1 MDQGVVGI
9 YSYQDSVLEAVGKLK
24 EAGYRNMRVFSP
36 FPCHEIEEAIDL
48 PESPVRFF
56 TLFGGLLGAAC
67 GIGFTVLTSSSWP
80 IAVSAKPIVSIHPYM
95 VIVFELTVLFG
106 TLSTFLGLIIN
117 SLISCLLYTSPS
129 PRDRT
134 RSRMPSSA

>member
-56 TLFGGLLGAAC
+56 TLFGGLLGATC
-67 GIGFTVLTSSSWP
+67 GIGFTVLTSSPWP
-80 IAVSAKPIVSIHPYM
+80 IAVSAKPIVSILPYM

-106 TLSTFLGLIIN
+106 ALSTFL
-117 SLISCLLYTSPS
+117 SLIHISEP
-129 PRDRT
+129 T
-134 RSRMPSSA
+134 RPY